1 MKVGDILEI
10 AGRVVGRIEETTEGT
25 LLVRNGYV
33 TYQGGQKVIVLTKQA
48 VYLDSET
55 IKNAY
60 WIKTIDSSI
69 ISETVNLIACDNL
82 IREFLDM

>member
-1 MKVGDILEI
+1 
-10 AGRVVGRIEETTEGT
+10 
-25 LLVRNGYV
+25 
-33 TYQGGQKVIVLTKQA
+33 
-48 VYLDSET
+48 T

-69 ISETVNLIACDNL
+69 VSETVNLIVCDNL